1 MTLERAIVAVAASF
15 GLLSLSAAPLRAQ
28 GLALD
33 GQVGYFSLSSASKSA
48 NAVFGSA
55 GGATYGGSLTYAFG
69 SGFYLEGGARYFS
82 KTGQRVFLAGP
93 SGPVFPLGFPL
104 KMRLV
109 PIFFNVGY
117 RFGGRG
123 PIVPYL
129 AVGGSVTSFHEEST
143 VAGLTTAEDSSKGGG
158 QVLAGLEFGKGH
170 LRLAGEA
177 GYAFVPNTVGIA
189 GVSKVYGEKDLG
201 GFSVVGKLILGF
213 SSRK

>member
-15 GLLSLSAAPLRAQ
+15 GLLSAIAAPARAQ
-28 GLALD
+28 GFALN
-33 GQVGYFSLSSASKSA
+33 GQAGYFSLNSASKSA

-55 GGATYGGSLTYAFG
+55 GGATYGGSLTYAFE

-82 KTGQRVFLAGP
+82 KTGQRVFVANP
-93 SGPVFPLGFPL
+93 SGTVFPLGFPL

-109 PIFFNVGY
+109 PIFLNVGY
-117 RFGGRG
+117 RFGGG
-123 PIVPYL
+123 VIVPYV

-143 VAGLTTAEDSSKGGG
+143 VAGLTSSQDSTTGGG

-177 GYAFVPNTVGIA
+177 AYAFVPNTVGIG

>member
-15 GLLSLSAAPLRAQ
+15 ALLSLSAAPARAQ

-33 GQVGYFSLSSASKSA
+33 GQVGYYSLSSASKSA

-55 GGATYGGSLTYAFG
+55 GGATYGGSLSYAFE

-82 KTGQRVFLAGP
+82 KTGQRVFVASP
-93 SGPVFPLGFPL
+93 SAPVFPLGFPL
-104 KMRLV
+104 QMHLV
-109 PIFFNVGY
+109 PIFFNLGY

-123 PIVPYL
+123 AIVPYL
-129 AVGGSVTSFHEEST
+129 AVGGSVTLFHEEST

>member
-1 MTLERAIVAVAASF
+1 MTLERAIVAVAASL
-15 GLLSLSAAPLRAQ
+15 GLLSATAGPARAQ
-28 GLALD
+28 GLALN
-33 GQVGYFSLSSASKSA
+33 GEAGYYSLSSASKSA
-48 NAVFGSA
+48 DAVFGSA
-55 GGATYGGSLTYAFG
+55 GGATYGGSLTYAFEN
-69 SGFYLEGGARYFS
+69 GFYLEGGARYFS
-82 KTGQRVFLAGP
+82 KTGQRVFVASP

-104 KMRLV
+104 TMRLV
-109 PIFFNVGY
+109 PIFLNIGY

-129 AVGGSVTSFHEEST
+129 AVGGSVTLFHEEST
-143 VAGLTTAEDSSKGGG
+143 VAGEVSSQDSTKGGG

-177 GYAFVPNTVGIA
+177 AYAFVPNTVGIG

-213 SSRK
+213 SGRK

>member
-15 GLLSLSAAPLRAQ
+15 GLLSATAVPARAQ
-28 GLALD
+28 GFALD
-33 GQVGYFSLSSASKSA
+33 GQAGYYSLTSASKSA

-55 GGATYGGSLTYAFG
+55 GGATYGGSLTYAFE

-82 KTGQRVFLAGP
+82 KTGQRVFLASP
-93 SGPVFPLGFPL
+93 SGPIFPLGFPL

-109 PIFFNVGY
+109 PIFLNIGY
-117 RFGGRG
+117 RFGGG
-123 PIVPYL
+123 VIVPYL

-143 VAGLTTAEDSSKGGG
+143 VAGQVFSEDSTKGGG

-177 GYAFVPNTVGIA
+177 AYAFVPNTVGLQ

>member
-15 GLLSLSAAPLRAQ
+15 GLLSATAVPARAQ
-28 GLALD
+28 GFALD
-33 GQVGYFSLSSASKSA
+33 GQAGYYSLTSASKSA

-55 GGATYGGSLTYAFG
+55 GGATYGGSLTYAFE

-82 KTGQRVFLAGP
+82 KTGQRVFVASP

-109 PIFFNVGY
+109 PIFLNIGY
-117 RFGGRG
+117 RFGGG
-123 PIVPYL
+123 VIVPYL

-143 VAGLTTAEDSSKGGG
+143 VAGQVFSEDSTKGGG

-177 GYAFVPNTVGIA
+177 AYAFVPNTVGLQ

>member
-15 GLLSLSAAPLRAQ
+15 GLLSATAVPARAQ
-28 GLALD
+28 GFALD
-33 GQVGYFSLSSASKSA
+33 GQAGYYSLTSASKSA

-55 GGATYGGSLTYAFG
+55 GGATYGGSLTYAFE

-82 KTGQRVFLAGP
+82 KTGQRVFLASP

-109 PIFFNVGY
+109 PIFLNIGY
-117 RFGGRG
+117 RFGGG
-123 PIVPYL
+123 VIVPYL

-143 VAGLTTAEDSSKGGG
+143 VAGQVFSEDSTKGGG

-177 GYAFVPNTVGIA
+177 AYAFVPNTVGLQ

>member
-1 MTLERAIVAVAASF
+1 MTLERAILAVAASF
-15 GLLSLSAAPLRAQ
+15 GLLSAIAAPARAQ
-28 GLALD
+28 GFALN
-33 GQVGYFSLSSASKSA
+33 GEAGYYSLSSASKSA

-55 GGATYGGSLTYAFG
+55 GGATYGGTLTYAFE

-82 KTGQRVFLAGP
+82 KTGQRVFLASP
-93 SGPVFPLGFPL
+93 SGTVFPLGFPL
-104 KMRLV
+104 KIRLLPV
-109 PIFFNVGY
+109 FLNIGY

-123 PIVPYL
+123 VVVPYV
-129 AVGGSVTSFHEEST
+129 AVGGSLTSFHEEST
-143 VAGLTTAEDSSKGGG
+143 VAGFTDSQDSTKGGG

-177 GYAFVPNTVGIA
+177 AYAFVPNTVGIA